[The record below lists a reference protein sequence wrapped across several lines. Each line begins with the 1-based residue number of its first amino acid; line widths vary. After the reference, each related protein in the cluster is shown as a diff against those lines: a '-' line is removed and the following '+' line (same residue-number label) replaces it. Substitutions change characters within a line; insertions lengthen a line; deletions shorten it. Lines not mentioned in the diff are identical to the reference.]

1 MTSARVA
8 CDASVTAAS
17 PPTAQLGG
25 EDWGGASVVIAEPR
39 SFLRLRTIHWH
50 DFGIDPNRSEW
61 AERYRLKEWL
71 EGQGAIVV
79 AWMRIWRVWW

>member
-8 CDASVTAAS
+8 CDASVTAAGPQTAQPAAKTRGGVQPAS
-17 PPTAQLGG
+17 PP
-25 EDWGGASVVIAEPR
+25 
-39 SFLRLRTIHWH
+39 FLRLRTIHWN

-71 EGQGAIVV
+71 EAQGAIVV
-79 AWMRIWRVWW
+79 AWMTTWIIRYDS